1 MADLYL
7 EITIYVY
14 IRISEILEELLNDW
28 IFFNKASM
36 KNKVI
41 KSCVSALLI
50 KTGAL
55 SFTLSHSQLFI
66 KRWQRNKTR
75 LIIKTHDFRK
85 KDVYHQLLNILSKKL
100 QYITIALLEHHDVN
114 ANADI
119 QQAYCNTISVNLES
133 FASQFHSYRIIHLN
147 FKIKIYIA
155 HF

>member
-1 MADLYL
+1 MIFISGWFISWNHDLC
-7 EITIYVY
+7 VY
-14 IRISEILEELLNDW
+14 KNIRNTGRVIEWLN
-28 IFFNKASM
+28 FFNKASM

-114 ANADI
+114 ANAEF
-119 QQAYCNTISVNLES
+119 NR
-133 FASQFHSYRIIHLN
+133 RIAIWYQW
-147 FKIKIYIA
+147 I
-155 HF
+155 